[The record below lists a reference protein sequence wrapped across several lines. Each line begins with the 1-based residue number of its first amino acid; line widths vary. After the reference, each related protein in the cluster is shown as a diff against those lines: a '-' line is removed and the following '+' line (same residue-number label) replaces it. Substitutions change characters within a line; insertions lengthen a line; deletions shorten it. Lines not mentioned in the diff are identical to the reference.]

1 MQRLALCVALL
12 PATAASAQDFVLYG
26 GGAVEFERAPDGK
39 GSADK
44 TGLNAYVEI
53 EKSGFYAGVWA
64 EVSGP
69 SSDSKADV
77 YSGYRADSAA
87 GFSYDISATRR
98 FYLKDSGDYTS
109 VDLGLGVPFGGKVS
123 GSVDL
128 TYYPASHLGDA
139 YMGLAWQAG
148 DALSLSVNYGVY
160 GVAGAASEQE
170 WDIGGGYALGDETVL
185 DLRYY
190 DGTDYVDPYFG
201 ISLSWATTLVSR

>member
-1 MQRLALCVALL
+1 MQRLALCLTIL
-12 PATAASAQDFVLYG
+12 PAPAALAQDFFIYG

-39 GSADK
+39 GSADQADI
-44 TGLNAYVEI
+44 NAYVEI
-53 EKSGFYAGVWA
+53 EKSGFYTGVWA
-64 EVSGP
+64 EVSDQ
-69 SSDSKADV
+69 SLNNKADL
-77 YSGYRADSAA
+77 YFGYRAESAA

-109 VDLGLGVPFGGKVS
+109 VDLGLGLPLGDRLS
-123 GSVDL
+123 GSADL
-128 TYYPASHLGDA
+128 TYYPSSHLGDA
-139 YMGLAWQAG
+139 YLGLAWQVTG
-148 DALSLSVNYGVY
+148 ALALSVNYGVY

-190 DGTDYVDPYFG
+190 DGSEYVDPYFG